1 MAKEMIISSN
11 DFERKIAIL
20 EDGVL
25 TEYYVERVGES
36 QGIVGN
42 IYKGRVTRVLPGMQS
57 AFVDIGLERDAFLYV
72 SDVIEMEDL
81 DVEFEPAELLV
92 ASSVE
97 RESKV
102 EDTVEEI
109 LEALAEPLAAA
120 SERARES
127 QKTPPAEPEREL
139 EALVESLVQ
148 ELPSVE
154 AGEESAVLPE
164 VDLKEAIFDEKI
176 TEALHAEEE
185 RIELTPE
192 ERAEV
197 AEVKE
202 SAPSEEQAPR
212 VGSVHVQLGVP
223 SRRQRIVDDQSDH
236 LLTEGSPTSETDA
249 SGEAASIVESSQEV
263 ATDADATSRA
273 EESTSSDPED
283 PPLPDGEASVRSP
296 QIRARLAARR
306 RVRRRRTG
314 RTSAAES
321 PASEERAEA
330 KPTITEL
337 LEEGQEILV
346 QIAKEPIGTKG
357 ARVTTHITL
366 PGRYL
371 VYLPTF
377 EHVGVSRRIT
387 SSTERARLRRLVSE
401 LRARQ
406 KIAGGVIVRTAAEGC
421 GEAELLDDLLYLYRT
436 WVDIRTR
443 AERARAPQLIHREL
457 DLVERILRD
466 RLSDD
471 FTAIRVDDEDDYARI
486 VNFVARLQPKLLHR
500 VKLHTRPTPIFE
512 DYGIQAEIEKAIRPR
527 VWLKSGGYIVINQT
541 EALVAIDVNTGKFV
555 GKTNRFEDTITRTNI
570 EAARE
575 IARQIRLRDLGGIIV
590 LDFIDMEERKNRQK
604 VMQVLEEE
612 LRKDRAPTKILQF
625 NDFGLVAITRK
636 RVKQSLERTL
646 CEPCPYCHGSG
657 LVKSPQ
663 TVCLEIL
670 DEAKRMALA
679 REVEDG
685 KEVIVRVH
693 PEVARAL
700 REKYPK
706 LLEEVEAYLGGNVT
720 VKADPLIHQEQFD
733 IALV

>member
-11 DFERKIAIL
+11 NFERKIAIL

-25 TEYYVERVGES
+25 AEYYVERVGES

-72 SDVIEMEDL
+72 SDVIDL
-81 DVEFEPAELLV
+81 EELDIEFEPVAEP
-92 ASSVE
+92 APAPTMKP
-97 RESKV
+97 ESPAGD
-102 EDTVEEI
+102 EMEEI
-109 LEALAEPLAAA
+109 LDALTQPVASPPERPRETPAAPV
-120 SERARES
+120 EE
-127 QKTPPAEPEREL
+127 EREL
-139 EALVESLVQ
+139 SELVEHLVEDLPRAEAL
-148 ELPSVE
+148 
-154 AGEESAVLPE
+154 EETAAAPE

-176 TEALHAEEE
+176 TEAIHAEEE
-185 RIELTPE
+185 RVDLTEPRESEPPVE
-192 ERAEV
+192 E
-197 AEVKE
+197 
-202 SAPSEEQAPR
+202 STPR
-212 VGSVHVQLGVP
+212 VGSIHAPRGGA
-223 SRRQRIVDDQSDH
+223 SRWQRIVDDLPEPSS
-236 LLTEGSPTSETDA
+236 TAPTSAPEGEEQAREAPAAGPEVSSHGASAVASSAEVA
-249 SGEAASIVESSQEV
+249 SGSEETAASSE
-263 ATDADATSRA
+263 
-273 EESTSSDPED
+273 PED
-283 PPLPDGEASVRSP
+283 PPLPDAEASVRHP
-296 QIRARLAARR
+296 RLRASFAARR
-306 RVRRRRTG
+306 RVRRRRSG
-314 RTSAAES
+314 RTSAAD
-321 PASEERAEA
+321 AAGSEERVES

-377 EHVGVSRRIT
+377 EHIGVSRRIT
-387 SSTERARLRRLVSE
+387 SSAERARLRRLVSE

-421 GEAELLDDLLYLYRT
+421 GEAELLDDLMYLYRT

-443 AERARAPQLIHREL
+443 AERVRAPQLVHREL

-486 VNFVARLQPKLLHR
+486 VNFVARLQPRWLNR

-670 DEAKRMALA
+670 DEAKRLALA
-679 REVEDG
+679 QEVEDG
-685 KEVIVRVH
+685 KEAILRVH

-706 LLEEVEAYLGGNVT
+706 LLEAVESYLGGNVT

>member
-1 MAKEMIISSN
+1 MTMAKEMLISSN
-11 DFERKIAIL
+11 TFERKIAIL

-36 QGIVGN
+36 QGIAGN

-72 SDVIEMEDL
+72 SDVIEMEDMEI
-81 DVEFEPAELLV
+81 EFEPVSEP
-92 ASSVE
+92 ASSEARPKGEVE
-97 RESKV
+97 HA
-102 EDTVEEI
+102 
-109 LEALAEPLAAA
+109 LETLAEPPLTGPHR
-120 SERARES
+120 EARE
-127 QKTPPAEPEREL
+127 PAPEPEAPSLSEL
-139 EALVESLVQ
+139 VARWVEDIPSS
-148 ELPSVE
+148 EL
-154 AGEESAVLPE
+154 AEESSTSPE
-164 VDLKEAIFDEKI
+164 VDLKEAIVEEKI
-176 TEALHAEEE
+176 VEELHAEEG
-185 RIELTPE
+185 RIELE
-192 ERAEV
+192 SS
-197 AEVKE
+197 VKPSELALSEE
-202 SAPSEEQAPR
+202 SAPRIGSFQAQLSQAP
-212 VGSVHVQLGVP
+212 
-223 SRRQRIVDDQSDH
+223 RRQRIVDDLPEESAKEEASAPA
-236 LLTEGSPTSETDA
+236 TEAIGPSEPEMSSEPPEEISAAA
-249 SGEAASIVESSQEV
+249 SASEGEADQEPLPGEP
-263 ATDADATSRA
+263 AD
-273 EESTSSDPED
+273 E
-283 PPLPDGEASVRSP
+283 PLPDADASVRSP
-296 QIRARLAARR
+296 RPGARLAARR
-306 RVRRRRTG
+306 RVRRRR
-314 RTSAAES
+314 SARSGSEA
-321 PASEERAEA
+321 ASEERSES

-387 SSTERARLRRLVSE
+387 SPAERARLRRLINE

-406 KIAGGVIVRTAAEGC
+406 KITGGVIVRTAAEGC
-421 GEAELLDDLLYLYRT
+421 TEAELLEDLLYLHRT

-457 DLVERILRD
+457 DLLERILRD

-471 FTAIRVDDEDDYARI
+471 FTAIRVDDEEDYARI
-486 VNFVARLQPKLLHR
+486 VDFIARVQPRLLTR

-590 LDFIDMEERKNRQK
+590 LDFIDMEERKNRQR

-636 RVKQSLERTL
+636 RVRQSLEHTL

-670 DEAKRMALA
+670 DEARRMALA
-679 REVEDG
+679 QEIKEG
-685 KEVIVRVH
+685 KEAVLRVH

-706 LLEEVEAYLGGNVT
+706 VLEQVEAYLGGNVT
-720 VKADPLIHQEQFD
+720 LKADPLVHQEQFD
-733 IALV
+733 IALG

>member
-11 DFERKIAIL
+11 NFERKIAIL

-72 SDVIEMEDL
+72 SDVIDMEDL
-81 DVEFEPAELLV
+81 DIEFELAVEPPV
-92 ASSVE
+92 APSVG
-97 RESKV
+97 RKSKAGD
-102 EDTVEEI
+102 EVEEI
-109 LEALAEPLAAA
+109 LEALAEPPAATF
-120 SERARES
+120 EHAREP
-127 QKTPPAEPEREL
+127 QKAAPSEPEREL
-139 EALVESLVQ
+139 EAFVEGLVQ
-148 ELPSVE
+148 ELPSAE
-154 AGEESAVLPE
+154 AGEEGAIVPE

-185 RIELTPE
+185 RVELTCE
-192 ERAEV
+192 ERAETP
-197 AEVKE
+197 ELT
-202 SAPSEEQAPR
+202 PSEEQAPR
-212 VGSVHVQLGVP
+212 VGSFQGQLSAS
-223 SRRQRIVDDQSDH
+223 SRRQRIVDDEPDQPP
-236 LLTEGSPTSETDA
+236 TESSPMSEREPSIEATSIPE
-249 SGEAASIVESSQEV
+249 SEAAS
-263 ATDADATSRA
+263 ADTRVTS
-273 EESTSSDPED
+273 EESASSD

-296 QIRARLAARR
+296 RVRARLAARR

-314 RTSAAES
+314 RTGAAEPS
-321 PASEERAEA
+321 ASEERAEA

-377 EHVGVSRRIT
+377 EHIGVSRRIT
-387 SSTERARLRRLVSE
+387 SSAERARLRRLVSE

-406 KIAGGVIVRTAAEGC
+406 KISGGVIVRTAAEGC

-443 AERARAPQLIHREL
+443 AERARAPQLVHREL

-486 VNFVARLQPKLLHR
+486 VNFIARLQPRLLNR

-555 GKTNRFEDTITRTNI
+555 GRTNRFEDTITRTNI

-679 REVEDG
+679 QEVEEG
-685 KEVIVRVH
+685 KEAILRVH
-693 PEVARAL
+693 PEVAHVL
-700 REKYPK
+700 REKYPR
-706 LLEEVEAYLGGNVT
+706 LLEEIEAYLGGNVT
-720 VKADPLIHQEQFD
+720 VTADPLIHQEQFD

>member
-11 DFERKIAIL
+11 SFERKIAIL

-25 TEYYVERVGES
+25 TEYYVERIGENH
-36 QGIVGN
+36 GIVGN

-72 SDVIEMEDL
+72 SDVIDVEDL
-81 DVEFEPAELLV
+81 EIEFEPAGEQV
-92 ASSVE
+92 PVSSGE
-97 RESKV
+97 REV
-102 EDTVEEI
+102 RAEDEVAEI
-109 LEALAEPLAAA
+109 LDAL
-120 SERARES
+120 SESRAPS
-127 QKTPPAEPEREL
+127 PEREAQ
-139 EALVESLVQ
+139 EARSGLTELVERLI
-148 ELPSVE
+148 EDLPQAEVVE
-154 AGEESAVLPE
+154 EGAAAPE

-185 RIELTPE
+185 RVELE
-192 ERAEV
+192 GSRESESSAE
-197 AEVKE
+197 
-202 SAPSEEQAPR
+202 APR
-212 VGSVHVQLGVP
+212 IGSFQAQLGG
-223 SRRQRIVDDQSDH
+223 SGRRQRIIDD
-236 LLTEGSPTSETDA
+236 SPESSSVADA
-249 SGEAASIVESSQEV
+249 SAAEAESPAVEDSPEESEASAKAMDAASSSEEG
-263 ATDADATSRA
+263 R
-273 EESTSSDPED
+273 EESALGESDD
-283 PPLPDGEASVRSP
+283 PPLPDAEASVRHP
-296 QIRARLAARR
+296 RLRARFAARR
-306 RVRRRRTG
+306 RVRRRRSG
-314 RTSAAES
+314 RTGSAE
-321 PASEERAEA
+321 ASAGEERTES

-377 EHVGVSRRIT
+377 EHIGVSRRIT
-387 SSTERARLRRLVSE
+387 SPAERARLRRLITE
-401 LRARQ
+401 LRAQQ
-406 KIAGGVIVRTAAEGC
+406 KISGGVIVRTAAEGC
-421 GEAELLDDLLYLYRT
+421 REAELLDDLMYLSRT
-436 WVDIRTR
+436 WMDIRAR

-457 DLVERILRD
+457 DVVERILRD

-486 VNFVARLQPKLLHR
+486 VNFVARLQPKLINR

-636 RVKQSLERTL
+636 RVRQSLERTL

-679 REVEDG
+679 QEVEHG
-685 KEVIVRVH
+685 KEAVLRVH

-706 LLEEVEAYLGGNVT
+706 LLEEIEAYLGGNVAL
-720 VKADPLIHQEQFD
+720 KADPLIHQEQFD
-733 IALV
+733 IALG

>member
-11 DFERKIAIL
+11 HFERKIAIL

-72 SDVIEMEDL
+72 SDVIDVEDL
-81 DVEFEPAELLV
+81 EVEFEPAEERMPVSSGGREGGTDDEV
-92 ASSVE
+92 A
-97 RESKV
+97 
-102 EDTVEEI
+102 EI
-109 LEALAEPLAAA
+109 LEALSESPAP
-120 SERARES
+120 SPERA
-127 QKTPPAEPEREL
+127 AEETAPELSE
-139 EALVESLVQ
+139 LVERLVEDLPQAEAQ
-148 ELPSVE
+148 EE
-154 AGEESAVLPE
+154 IAVAPE

-176 TEALHAEEE
+176 TEALHDEEE
-185 RIELTPE
+185 RVELE
-192 ERAEV
+192 GAR
-197 AEVKE
+197 E
-202 SAPSEEQAPR
+202 SEPSVEAPR
-212 VGSVHVQLGVP
+212 VGSFHAQLGG
-223 SRRQRIVDDQSDH
+223 SGRRQRIVDD
-236 LLTEGSPTSETDA
+236 SPESSPVTDA
-249 SGEAASIVESSQEV
+249 SAPQGTPRMEIPDEGESLTAEYS
-263 ATDADATSRA
+263 A
-273 EESTSSDPED
+273 EEPEAPSGTTEMTSSAVGENEESASSEPDD
-283 PPLPDGEASVRSP
+283 PPLPDAEASVRHP
-296 QIRARLAARR
+296 RLRARFAARR
-306 RVRRRRTG
+306 RVRRRRSG
-314 RTSAAES
+314 RTGSAE
-321 PASEERAEA
+321 ASEERSES

-377 EHVGVSRRIT
+377 EHIGVSRRIT
-387 SSTERARLRRLVSE
+387 SSAERARLRRLISE
-401 LRARQ
+401 LRAQQ
-406 KIAGGVIVRTAAEGC
+406 KISGGVIVRTAAEGC
-421 GEAELLDDLLYLYRT
+421 REAELLDDLMYLYRT

-486 VNFVARLQPKLLHR
+486 LNFIARLQPKLLNR

-670 DEAKRMALA
+670 EEAKRMALA
-679 REVEDG
+679 QEVEHG
-685 KEVIVRVH
+685 KEAILRVH

-720 VKADPLIHQEQFD
+720 LKTDPLIHQEQFD
-733 IALV
+733 IAVG

>member
-11 DFERKIAIL
+11 NFERKIAIL

-72 SDVIEMEDL
+72 SDVIDMEDL
-81 DVEFEPAELLV
+81 DIEFESAVEPPVAPAIG
-92 ASSVE
+92 
-97 RESKV
+97 RGSKAGD
-102 EDTVEEI
+102 EVEEI
-109 LEALAEPLAAA
+109 LEALAEPSAAT
-120 SERARES
+120 SERTREPQREALS
-127 QKTPPAEPEREL
+127 EPKREL
-139 EALVESLVQ
+139 EAFVEELVQ
-148 ELPSVE
+148 ELPSAE
-154 AGEESAVLPE
+154 AGEESAIVPE

-185 RIELTPE
+185 RVELTCE
-192 ERAEV
+192 ERAE
-197 AEVKE
+197 AQEP
-202 SAPSEEQAPR
+202 APSEEQAPR
-212 VGSVHVQLGVP
+212 VGSFQAQLSAP
-223 SRRQRIVDDQSDH
+223 SRRQRIMDDRPDRPP
-236 LLTEGSPTSETDA
+236 TESPPTSETEPA
-249 SGEAASIVESSQEV
+249 AEATSISESEAASADTRV
-263 ATDADATSRA
+263 AS
-273 EESTSSDPED
+273 EESASSDSGD

-296 QIRARLAARR
+296 RVRARLAARR

-314 RTSAAES
+314 RAGAAEPS
-321 PASEERAEA
+321 PSEERAGA
-330 KPTITEL
+330 TPTITEL

-377 EHVGVSRRIT
+377 EHIGVSRRIT
-387 SSTERARLRRLVSE
+387 SSAERARLRRLVSE

-679 REVEDG
+679 QEVEEG
-685 KEVIVRVH
+685 KEAILRVH

-700 REKYPK
+700 RERYPK
-706 LLEEVEAYLGGNVT
+706 LLGEVEAYLGGNVT

>member
-11 DFERKIAIL
+11 NFERKIAIL

-72 SDVIEMEDL
+72 SDVIDMEDL
-81 DVEFEPAELLV
+81 DIEFELAVEPPV
-92 ASSVE
+92 APSVG
-97 RESKV
+97 RKSKAGD
-102 EDTVEEI
+102 EVEEI
-109 LEALAEPLAAA
+109 LEALAEPPAATF
-120 SERARES
+120 EHAREP
-127 QKTPPAEPEREL
+127 QKAAPSEPEREL
-139 EALVESLVQ
+139 EAFVEGLVQ
-148 ELPSVE
+148 ELPSAE
-154 AGEESAVLPE
+154 AGEEGAIVPE

-185 RIELTPE
+185 RVELTCE
-192 ERAEV
+192 ERAETP
-197 AEVKE
+197 ELT
-202 SAPSEEQAPR
+202 PSEEQAPR
-212 VGSVHVQLGVP
+212 VGSFQGQLSAS
-223 SRRQRIVDDQSDH
+223 SRRQRIVDDEPPDQPP
-236 LLTEGSPTSETDA
+236 TESSPMSEREPSIEATSIPE
-249 SGEAASIVESSQEV
+249 SEAAS
-263 ATDADATSRA
+263 ADTRVTS
-273 EESTSSDPED
+273 EESASSD

-296 QIRARLAARR
+296 RVRARLAARR

-314 RTSAAES
+314 RTGAAEPS
-321 PASEERAEA
+321 ASEERAEA

-377 EHVGVSRRIT
+377 EHIGVSRRIT
-387 SSTERARLRRLVSE
+387 SSAERARLRRLVSE

-406 KIAGGVIVRTAAEGC
+406 KISGGVIVRTAAEGC

-443 AERARAPQLIHREL
+443 AERARAPQLVHREL

-486 VNFVARLQPKLLHR
+486 VNFIARLQPRLLNR

-555 GKTNRFEDTITRTNI
+555 GRTNRFEDTITRTNI

-679 REVEDG
+679 QEVEEG
-685 KEVIVRVH
+685 KEAILRVH
-693 PEVARAL
+693 PEVAHVL
-700 REKYPK
+700 REKYPR
-706 LLEEVEAYLGGNVT
+706 LLEEIEAYLGGNVT
-720 VKADPLIHQEQFD
+720 VTADPLIHQEQFD

>member
-72 SDVIEMEDL
+72 SDVIDVEDL
-81 DVEFEPAELLV
+81 EIEFEPAGERV
-92 ASSVE
+92 PASSGERERGAEDEVAEILGALSESQAPSPERGVQEATPELTELVE
-97 RESKV
+97 RLI
-102 EDTVEEI
+102 EDLPQAEAVEEI
-109 LEALAEPLAAA
+109 VAA
-120 SERARES
+120 
-127 QKTPPAEPEREL
+127 
-139 EALVESLVQ
+139 
-148 ELPSVE
+148 
-154 AGEESAVLPE
+154 PE

-185 RIELTPE
+185 RVELE
-192 ERAEV
+192 GSRESESSAE
-197 AEVKE
+197 
-202 SAPSEEQAPR
+202 APR
-212 VGSVHVQLGVP
+212 IGSFQAQLGG
-223 SRRQRIVDDQSDH
+223 SGRWKRIVDDSP
-236 LLTEGSPTSETDA
+236 ESSSVANVSAAEAESPTVED
-249 SGEAASIVESSQEV
+249 SI
-263 ATDADATSRA
+263 
-273 EESTSSDPED
+273 EESEASVKAMDAAPSSEERREESPSSEPDD
-283 PPLPDGEASVRSP
+283 PPLPDGTASVRHP
-296 QIRARLAARR
+296 RLRARFAARR
-306 RVRRRRTG
+306 RVRRRRSG
-314 RTSAAES
+314 RTSSAET
-321 PASEERAEA
+321 AVGEERTES

-346 QIAKEPIGTKG
+346 QIAKEPMGTKG

-377 EHVGVSRRIT
+377 EHIGVSRRIT
-387 SSTERARLRRLVSE
+387 SSAERARLRRLISE
-401 LRARQ
+401 LRAQQ
-406 KIAGGVIVRTAAEGC
+406 KIPGGVIVRTAAEGC
-421 GEAELLDDLLYLYRT
+421 REAELLDDLMYLYRT
-436 WVDIRTR
+436 WVDIRAR

-457 DLVERILRD
+457 DLIERILRD

-471 FTAIRVDDEDDYARI
+471 FTAIRVDDEGDYARI
-486 VNFVARLQPKLLHR
+486 INFVARLQPKLLNR

-570 EAARE
+570 EAAHE

-679 REVEDG
+679 QEVEHG
-685 KEVIVRVH
+685 KEAVLRVH

-720 VKADPLIHQEQFD
+720 LKADPLIHQEQFD
-733 IALV
+733 IALG

>member
-11 DFERKIAIL
+11 NFERKIAIL

-81 DVEFEPAELLV
+81 DIEFESVAEPAPAPSARREPV
-92 ASSVE
+92 AGDE
-97 RESKV
+97 
-102 EDTVEEI
+102 VEEI
-109 LEALAEPLAAA
+109 LEALAEPPAAEP
-120 SERARES
+120 ERAREPH
-127 QKTPPAEPEREL
+127 KAEPSPREREL
-139 EALVESLVQ
+139 PTFGESWGAEGPSAEAVEES
-148 ELPSVE
+148 PSV
-154 AGEESAVLPE
+154 PE

-185 RIELTPE
+185 RVELAPQ
-192 ERAEV
+192 ERAE
-197 AEVKE
+197 AEE
-202 SAPSEEQAPR
+202 PSPSSEQAPR
-212 VGSVHVQLGVP
+212 VGSFHAHLGAS
-223 SRRQRIVDDQSDH
+223 SRRQRIVDDRLDSDH
-236 LLTEGSPTSETDA
+236 PPVEESSASCAEPSPGEGAEP
-249 SGEAASIVESSQEV
+249 EAASPDASSVPSAAEDSASSES
-263 ATDADATSRA
+263 D
-273 EESTSSDPED
+273 D
-283 PPLPDGEASVRSP
+283 PPLPEGEASVRSP
-296 QIRARLAARR
+296 RLRAPLAARR

-314 RTSAAES
+314 RPSAVES
-321 PASEERAEA
+321 SASEERGEA

-387 SSTERARLRRLVSE
+387 SAAERARLRRLVTE

-421 GEAELLDDLLYLYRT
+421 GESELLDDLLYLYRT

-486 VNFVARLQPKLLHR
+486 VNFVSRVQPKLLNR

-685 KEVIVRVH
+685 KEAILRVH

-700 REKYPK
+700 REKYSK

-720 VKADPLIHQEQFD
+720 VTADPLIHQEQFD

>member
-11 DFERKIAIL
+11 NFERKIAIL

-72 SDVIEMEDL
+72 SDVIDMEDL
-81 DVEFEPAELLV
+81 DIEFEPAAEPS
-92 ASSVE
+92 AAPSVG
-97 RESKV
+97 RESKAGD
-102 EDTVEEI
+102 EVEEI
-109 LEALAEPLAAA
+109 LEAFAAPPA
-120 SERARES
+120 ATSERAREPKKAAPS
-127 QKTPPAEPEREL
+127 ESEREL
-139 EALVESLVQ
+139 EAFVEQLVQ
-148 ELPSVE
+148 ELPSAE
-154 AGEESAVLPE
+154 AGEESATLPE

-185 RIELTPE
+185 RVELTHE
-192 ERAEV
+192 ERAAAQEP
-197 AEVKE
+197 
-202 SAPSEEQAPR
+202 APSEEPAPR
-212 VGSVHVQLGVP
+212 VGSFQAQLSASP
-223 SRRQRIVDDQSDH
+223 RRQRIVDDGPDRPP
-236 LLTEGSPTSETDA
+236 TEGPPTSEAEPPVEAT
-249 SGEAASIVESSQEV
+249 SIPESEAAAADTSV
-263 ATDADATSRA
+263 ASDA
-273 EESTSSDPED
+273 EESAPSDPDD

-296 QIRARLAARR
+296 RVRARLAARR

-314 RTSAAES
+314 RTGAAEPS
-321 PASEERAEA
+321 TSEERAEA

-377 EHVGVSRRIT
+377 EHIGVSRRIT
-387 SSTERARLRRLVSE
+387 SSAERARLRRLVSE

-406 KIAGGVIVRTAAEGC
+406 KIAGGLIVRTAAEGC

-457 DLVERILRD
+457 DLVERLLRD

-486 VNFVARLQPKLLHR
+486 VNFVARLQPKLLNR

-679 REVEDG
+679 QEVEEG
-685 KEVIVRVH
+685 KEAILRVH
-693 PEVARAL
+693 PEVARVL

-720 VKADPLIHQEQFD
+720 VTADPLIHQEQFD